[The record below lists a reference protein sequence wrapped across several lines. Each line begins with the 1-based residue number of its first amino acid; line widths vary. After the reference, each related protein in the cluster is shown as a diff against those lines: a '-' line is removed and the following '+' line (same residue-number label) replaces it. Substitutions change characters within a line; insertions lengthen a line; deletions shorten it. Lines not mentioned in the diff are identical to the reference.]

1 MAQEALTYAS
11 ATELSVSLK
20 TAEISA
26 VELTEACIDAIAAH
40 NGTVNAVVT
49 LCEESALAEA
59 KAADLKLR
67 DGSAGPLTGIPLLH
81 KDIFCTRN
89 VATTCASKM
98 LANFVPPY
106 DATVVS
112 RLRTAG
118 TVMLGKTNMD
128 EFAMGSS
135 TETSV
140 FGVTRNPWDLNCVP
154 GGSSGGAA
162 AAVAAGFAPLST
174 GTDTGGSIRQ
184 PASLCGIT
192 GLKPTYGRVSRL
204 GIIAFASSLDQ
215 AGPMTRTVEDAAL
228 MLQAMSGVDAGDST
242 SADLDVPDFTAGLN
256 QPIAGLKIGIPREYF
271 NHNLDQRVANKIHE
285 ALNELVKEGAELV
298 DIDLPHTEQG
308 IATYYIIAPA
318 EASTN
323 LSRYDGVRFGH
334 RCDSPQNLT
343 DLYERSRSEGFGE
356 EVQRRILVGTYA
368 LSAGFYDAYFKKAQ
382 QVRRLISEDFQ
393 KAFER
398 CDVIAG
404 PAAPGTAFPLGAKS
418 DDPLAMYLNDV
429 ATIPANLAGTPGM
442 SLPIGLA
449 PEDGLPVGLQIMA
462 PAMADDRLYNVGA
475 ALEAALLDR
484 WGHPILE
491 EAPSL

>member
-1 MAQEALTYAS
+1 MTLESLTNASAAELSSALQTGQVS
-11 ATELSVSLK
+11 ATEL
-20 TAEISA
+20 TQ
-26 VELTEACIDAIAAH
+26 ACLDAIATH
-40 NGTVNAVVT
+40 NPEVNAVIT

-59 KAADLKLR
+59 KAADLQL
-67 DGSAGPLTGIPLLH
+67 GNGTAGPLTGIPLLH
-81 KDIFCTRN
+81 KDIFCTRG

-98 LANFVPPY
+98 LMNFTPPY

-242 SADLDVPDFTAGLN
+242 SADLEVPDFSAGLDHS
-256 QPIAGLKIGIPREYF
+256 IAGLKIGVPKEYF
-271 NHNLDQRVANKIHE
+271 NHNLDESVAKKIHE
-285 ALNELVKEGAELV
+285 ALDELVREGAELV
-298 DIDLPHTEQG
+298 DIELPHTEQG

-334 RCDSPQNLT
+334 RCDNPENLT

-382 QVRRLISEDFQ
+382 QVRRLISEDFK
-393 KAFER
+393 KAFEH

-404 PAAPGTAFPLGAKS
+404 PAAPGTAFALGAKS
-418 DDPLAMYLNDV
+418 DDPLAMYLEDIYTLSV
-429 ATIPANLAGTPGM
+429 NLAGLPGL
-442 SLPIGLA
+442 SIPAGLIN
-449 PEDGLPVGLQIMA
+449 GMPVGLQLIGRA
-462 PAMADDRLYNVGA
+462 FDETTLLRVGHRFQLRTNHHRA
-475 ALEAALLDR
+475 TP
-484 WGHPILE
+484 PI
-491 EAPSL
+491 AGASQ

>member
-1 MAQEALTYAS
+1 MTLESLTYAS
-11 ATELSVSLK
+11 ATELSSALQ

-26 VELTEACIDAIAAH
+26 VELTQACIDVIAKQNPA
-40 NGTVNAVVT
+40 VNAVIT
-49 LCEESALAEA
+49 LCQESALTEA
-59 KAADLKLR
+59 KAADLRLR
-67 DGSAGPLTGIPLLH
+67 EGSAGPLTGIPLLH

-98 LANFVPPY
+98 LANFIPPY

-112 RLRTAG
+112 RLRAAG

-162 AAVAAGFAPLST
+162 AAVAAGFTPLGT

-242 SADLDVPDFTAGLN
+242 SADLEVPDFSAGLN
-256 QPIAGLKIGIPREYF
+256 QPISGLRIGIPKEYF
-271 NHNLDQRVANKIHE
+271 SQNLDQRVADKIHQ
-285 ALNELVKEGAELV
+285 ALHELVKEGAELV

-334 RCDSPQNLT
+334 RCESPLSLT

-393 KAFER
+393 KAFEH

-404 PAAPGTAFPLGAKS
+404 PAAPGPAFPLGAKS
-418 DDPLAMYLNDV
+418 DDPLAMYLEDV
-429 ATIPANLAGTPGM
+429 YTLSVNLAGLPGL
-442 SLPIGLA
+442 SIPAGLV
-449 PEDGLPVGLQIMA
+449 DGMPVGLQLIGRSFDEA
-462 PAMADDRLYNVGA
+462 TLLRVGHRFQLCTDHHHA
-475 ALEAALLDR
+475 KPVLGGA
-484 WGHPILE
+484 
-491 EAPSL
+491 SQ